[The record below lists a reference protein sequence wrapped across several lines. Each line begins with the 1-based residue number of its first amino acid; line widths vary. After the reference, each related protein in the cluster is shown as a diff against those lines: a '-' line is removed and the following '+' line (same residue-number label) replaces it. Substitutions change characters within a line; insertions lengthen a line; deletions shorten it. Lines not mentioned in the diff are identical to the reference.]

1 MMTNKEL
8 TKADALK
15 MASKIVS
22 NNAKICIVYSR
33 QENQRTVALEK
44 DYVFDSCGY
53 YKRNSCS
60 YYKTSSDV
68 ASYTDD
74 YLTLDEM
81 ITELLDFCKGDLE
94 EGESLNV
101 FIETI

>member
-33 QENQRTVALEK
+33 QENQTVAFEIT
-44 DYVFDSCGY
+44 YTFDTCGY
-53 YKRNSCS
+53 YKKNSCS